1 MLGDGCVAGVVR
13 VTGQEGADGVYAAV
27 RSDVFVAFLKLVF
40 GNALDVGKA
49 DVGATCGRGYGF
61 LGADDA

>member
-1 MLGDGCVAGVVR
+1 M
-13 VTGQEGADGVYAAV
+13 TGQEGADGVYAAV

-40 GNALDVGKA
+40 GYALDVGKA
-49 DVGATCGRGYGF
+49 DIGATCGRGYGF